1 MYNLSENSEDTEM
14 YRFIQFREVI
24 FSLFEVFVKTPVF
37 SIWLQMVLAVK
48 GLNRSAIYLRITF
61 YFLG

>member
-24 FSLFEVFVKTPVF
+24 FSLFEVFLKRKTE
-37 SIWLQMVLAVK
+37 QMSGYSTDDILASV
-48 GLNRSAIYLRITF
+48 
-61 YFLG
+61 

>member
-24 FSLFEVFVKTPVF
+24 FSLFEVFFEDACFQQKWHGTLVTNSTGSQGVKQKCNLP
-37 SIWLQMVLAVK
+37 
-48 GLNRSAIYLRITF
+48 
-61 YFLG
+61 